1 MLKRL
6 LKNPLSLTGI
16 VLLVLFFFV
25 ALAAPWLA
33 PPAKP
38 CPSFVYYIVPDW
50 ILRPFMKELPC
61 EPFRIPRDGFRATP
75 LPPDPHAWTTFPPR
89 LKDESGRMLHPLG
102 TLAWNLLGDAVRDI
116 LDPRLR
122 GMR

>member
-16 VLLVLFFFV
+16 VLLVLFFFM

-50 ILRPFMKELPC
+50 
-61 EPFRIPRDGFRATP
+61 
-75 LPPDPHAWTTFPPR
+75 
-89 LKDESGRMLHPLG
+89 MLAPVYEGAAL
-102 TLAWNLLGDAVRDI
+102 
-116 LDPRLR
+116 
-122 GMR
+122 

>member
-50 ILRPFMKELPC
+50 ILR
-61 EPFRIPRDGFRATP
+61 
-75 LPPDPHAWTTFPPR
+75 R
-89 LKDESGRMLHPLG
+89 L
-102 TLAWNLLGDAVRDI
+102 
-116 LDPRLR
+116 
-122 GMR
+122 